1 MPGVLGPECARVL
14 RGARHRGATFTGGV
28 AAQPAPSHLRRS
40 SGPLSRMGQLEAAEV
55 TVAGDGG
62 RLAHA
67 RDGASRFDVEASQ
80 A

>member
-1 MPGVLGPECARVL
+1 
-14 RGARHRGATFTGGV
+14 
-28 AAQPAPSHLRRS
+28 
-40 SGPLSRMGQLEAAEV
+40 MGQLEAAEV